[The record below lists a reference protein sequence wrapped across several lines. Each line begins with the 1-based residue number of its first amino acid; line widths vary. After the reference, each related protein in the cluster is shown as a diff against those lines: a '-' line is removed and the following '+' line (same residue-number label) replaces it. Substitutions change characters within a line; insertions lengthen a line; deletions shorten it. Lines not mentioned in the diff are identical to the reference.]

1 MKKTTKKRPAKKSVA
16 VFQTSEDAKTAL
28 LIVSLLANIF
38 VLSLW
43 VAVRVTDQYDAA
55 LASFFFNR

>member
-1 MKKTTKKRPAKKSVA
+1 MKKTTKKRPAKKPA

-28 LIVSLLANIF
+28 LIVSLLVNLF

-55 LASFFFNR
+55 LTEFFFNR